1 MTTQPAQPAQPDP
14 AQAFAIVD
22 RVGKLEGIATQANER
37 FNDQTQEISALR
49 VENHAEHLAF
59 RAEIAELRTENHA
72 EHLALR
78 TEIAEQGKELR
89 AEHQA
94 LRVEIAEQG
103 KELRAEI
110 AEQGK
115 ELRAEIAAL
124 RTAMHRQTYLVIAVL
139 GGLVTLLRF
148 VG

>member
-14 AQAFAIVD
+14 AQAFAVVD
-22 RVGKLEGIATQANER
+22 RVSKLEGIAEQANER
-37 FNDQTQEISALR
+37 FSDQTQAINALR
-49 VENHAEHLAF
+49 AEHQGLRAENHAEHLAF
-59 RAEIAELRTENHA
+59 RTEIAELRTENHA
-72 EHLALR
+72 EH
-78 TEIAEQGKELR
+78 
-89 AEHQA
+89 QA
-94 LRVEIAEQG
+94 LRV
-103 KELRAEI
+103 EI